1 MKSVDINTATAL
13 QSASE
18 AGLRVRDLVTF
29 VVRTFDG
36 ASTASFSFWSDVDTV
51 SIQVL
56 KGDTGVAEYR
66 NYVGDGSLLKVGEI
80 KLSSDLTI
88 QTVTVTLSQVH
99 TTVQNMIRGYDC
111 HQAQVEIHR
120 VLFNPQTNA
129 VVGAA
134 VCHFVGKVNKA
145 PIATPRSG
153 EEGGI
158 DVDCVTH
165 IREMTRTN
173 PAKKSDESQ
182 KRRSGDRFRRHI
194 GVANVKIFWGQE
206 KEKAAGSGSN
216 VPRPTGGG
224 DYLR

>member
-56 KGDTGVAEYR
+56 KGDTGIAEYR
-66 NYVGDGSLLKVGEI
+66 DYVGDGSLLKVGEI

-111 HQAQVEIHR
+111 HQAKVEIHR

-145 PIATPRSG
+145 PLATPRSG

-194 GVANVKIFWGQE
+194 GVANVKIFWGAE

-224 DYLR
+224 DYMR